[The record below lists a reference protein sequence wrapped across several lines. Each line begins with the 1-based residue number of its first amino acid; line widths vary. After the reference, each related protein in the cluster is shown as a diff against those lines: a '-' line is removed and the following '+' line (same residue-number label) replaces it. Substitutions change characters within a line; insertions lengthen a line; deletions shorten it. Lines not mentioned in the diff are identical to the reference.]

1 MNLRFSG
8 YAIGAI
14 ALLALAAGPM
24 TGQAEKPA
32 KPATAVKTSK
42 TPAVPRTAEGK
53 PDLQGFWTNATFT
66 PLERP
71 PELAAKEFFTEAEAA
86 AYEKQKRLQ
95 DNSQSESDI
104 HYDNRVWQDESYAK
118 IVSNR
123 RTSMIFD
130 PPDGKI
136 PPLTPAGQKHA
147 AAVAESGRRRN
158 AAESADSRNLAERCI
173 SWGNEGPPMIGSTYN
188 ANLQIVQTAAQV
200 VISHEIIHGV
210 RAIPLDGRPH
220 LPPAL
225 RQLGGDSRGRW
236 EGDTLVVDSA
246 NFNDQTNFRGPPGNT
261 RQDIFSSQDLHVV
274 ERFTM
279 TDADTIVY
287 RFTVEDPSTWT
298 KPWSGELVMR
308 RFAGPIFEYACHEG
322 NYGLANILAGARM
335 AEKAAAES
343 REK

>member
-1 MNLRFSG
+1 MSARLRACCNL
-8 YAIGAI
+8 AIGITVMVAVSP
-14 ALLALAAGPM
+14 LVKGQSAA
-24 TGQAEKPA
+24 
-32 KPATAVKTSK
+32 AVKNSASTK
-42 TPAVPRTAEGK
+42 ILPRTPDGK
-53 PDLQGFWTNATFT
+53 PNLQGFWTNSTFT

-71 PELAAKEFFTEAEAA
+71 PELGTKEFFTEAEAA
-86 AYEKQKRLQ
+86 AYEQAKRLA

-104 HYDNRVWQDESYAK
+104 HYDNRIWQDESYAK

-130 PPDGKI
+130 PPDGRI
-136 PPLTPAGQKHA
+136 PPLTATGQKRALEVA
-147 AAVAESGRRRN
+147 AAARRRN
-158 AAESADSRNLAERCI
+158 AAESAQDRTLAERCI

-188 ANLQIVQTAAQV
+188 ANLQLIQTAAQV

-220 LPPAL
+220 LPAAL
-225 RQLGGDSRGRW
+225 RLLGGDSRGHW
-236 EGDTLVVDSA
+236 DGDTLVVDST

-261 RQDIFSSQDLHVV
+261 RQDIFSSPDMHVL

-279 TDADTIVY
+279 TNPDTIMY

-322 NYGLANILAGARM
+322 NYGLANILAGARL
-335 AEKAAAES
+335 AEQKGA
-343 REK
+343 KK